1 MAFKRVLK
9 VFCLAVVIVLTFVAL
24 GPARWQP
31 RSGFGW
37 ELDHFAG
44 YFVITLMF
52 CLTWPRPLIVGGAL
66 AVFAVV
72 LEGLQALM
80 PDRSSYYV
88 AAIYSA
94 AGVLS
99 AALVS
104 GLFIRAWRWFLSKP
118 AKGGMRA

>member
-1 MAFKRVLK
+1 MIFKRVLK
-9 VFCLAVVIVLTFVAL
+9 IFCLAVVFVLTFVAL

-31 RSGFGW
+31 RSGLGW
-37 ELDHFAG
+37 EIDHFAG
-44 YFVITLMF
+44 YFMITLMF
-52 CLTWPRPLIVGGAL
+52 CLAWPRPLIVAGAL

-94 AGVLS
+94 AGVLT
-99 AALVS
+99 AALVAE
-104 GLFIRAWRWFLSKP
+104 LFIRAWKRVSSKP
-118 AKGGMRA
+118 EKAE

>member
-1 MAFKRVLK
+1 MRFKGALK

-31 RSGFGW
+31 RSGLGW
-37 ELDHFAG
+37 EIDHFVG
-44 YFVITLMF
+44 YFVIAVMF
-52 CLTWPRPLIVGGAL
+52 CLAWPRPLIVGGAL

-72 LEGLQALM
+72 LEGLQAFM

-94 AGVLS
+94 AGVLT
-99 AALVS
+99 AALVAE
-104 GLFIRAWRWFLSKP
+104 LFIRAWKRVRSKP
-118 AKGGMRA
+118 EQAEIRA